1 MFSKT
6 LILSSQDKFIA
17 NSPRAILTI
26 FKENNKTFGKIRL
39 YNLDKIDKGV
49 KIGILVNEQVF
60 KSDIVHKDDYYMFE
74 INNDIDINS
83 DIYCALIDTE
93 KNSKVV
99 LCGGSY
105 SGMYFT
111 DEENPFDDIEE
122 NISQQI
128 DQEVAKN
135 DIEENSDCSNCK
147 NCEYK
152 DYFFKNTPTQQCE
165 SNNLE
170 SEEDPLLV
178 TDEPK
183 IETAE
188 SLDISQQ
195 ENAPEQDNNF
205 LSSIVE
211 QLEEMF
217 KEYPLDE
224 QIMSIIP
231 NSKIV
236 KVEDVENTSYV
247 VGTLFDDDGIKY
259 LVYGVPAR
267 YNTAPP
273 QEFDGNYQW
282 LALDPD
288 DPSSDGYYLLYTD
301 ITNGKPVKIKVE

>member
-6 LILSSQDKFIA
+6 LILSSQEKFVT

-26 FKENNKTFGKIRL
+26 IKEKNKTTGKIRL
-39 YNLDKIDKGV
+39 YNLTKLDNSV
-49 KIGILVNEQVF
+49 ALGIFCDQNVY
-60 KSDIVHKDDYYMFE
+60 KSNLNYVDDHYEFE
-74 INNDIDINS
+74 IKEDISIS
-83 DIYCALIDTE
+83 KDIYCALIDTE
-93 KNSKVV
+93 KSNSVV

-122 NISQQI
+122 DISQQI
-128 DQEVAKN
+128 DQEIAKD
-135 DIEENSDCSNCK
+135 DIDSPDCE

-152 DYFFKNTPTQQCE
+152 NCFFENSCP
-165 SNNLE
+165 
-170 SEEDPLLV
+170 
-178 TDEPK
+178 EPANV
-183 IETAE
+183 ETE
-188 SLDISQQ
+188 SLVETIPAS
-195 ENAPEQDNNF
+195 EQDNSY
-205 LSSIVE
+205 LASIVE

-236 KVEDVENTSYV
+236 KVEDIENSSYI
-247 VGTLFDDDGIKY
+247 VGTLFDDTGIKY
-259 LVYGVPAR
+259 LIYGVPAR

-273 QEFDGNYQW
+273 KEFDGNYQW

-288 DPSSDGYYLLYTD
+288 DPLSDGYYLLYTD
-301 ITNGKPVKIKVE
+301 IANGKPVKIKVE